1 MDSNLDVNTGLPIFL
16 LTNNHPEK
24 FFEKSTY
31 QFEPQAV
38 ANVNKLKQIFFSTE
52 NVKYI
57 QEKLRYEVFASTN
70 NTYRIPYQN
79 ERDLRMIMETIYIS
93 KARNIGYLLN
103 EQLSE
108 LNDYVIKFCVPKI
121 INEAKVYLKYLEDI
135 NNPREINTLPQSSG
149 RLRSVA
155 GLTPASNMN
164 ENIFLPNMEAKYT
177 WTTTGDINDLNLNN
191 ISGLS
196 PSVSNSNAP
205 SVIPSLAPSSW
216 LPSSVAFPEDPYYI
230 RNSLLSP
237 FAKKPII
244 NDNSFPNDTNGLFS
258 AAYGTTNLLPYSDD
272 KYANVVTDEKQPA
285 TSADTEQYGQ
295 KPSVYSRR

>member
-57 QEKLRYEVFASTN
+57 QEKLRYEVFASSN
-70 NTYRIPYQN
+70 NKYRIPYQN
-79 ERDLRMIMETIYIS
+79 ERDLRMIMETIYMN
-93 KARNIGYLLN
+93 KTRNIGYLLN

-108 LNDYVIKFCVPKI
+108 LNDYVVKFCVPKI
-121 INEAKVYLKYLEDI
+121 LNEAKVYLKYLVDI
-135 NNPREINTLPQSSG
+135 EKPREINTLPQSSG

-155 GLTPASNMN
+155 GLAPASALN
-164 ENIFLPNMEAKYT
+164 ENIYLPNMAAKYT
-177 WTTTGDINDLNLNN
+177 WTTTGDINDLDLSNT
-191 ISGLS
+191 SGLS
-196 PSVSNSNAP
+196 PSVSNPNAP
-205 SVIPSLAPSSW
+205 SYIATMAPSSW

-237 FAKKPII
+237 FAKKPIV
-244 NDNSFPNDTNGLFS
+244 NDNSFPNETNGLFS
-258 AAYGTTNLLPYSDD
+258 AAYGTTNFLPYNDD
-272 KYANVVTDEKQPA
+272 KYAMVVTDDKQPP
-285 TSADTEQYGQ
+285 SPEEYQEEK
-295 KPSVYSRR
+295 KPSKYTRQ